1 MGNFKNILGVTEA
14 EILKRIYFC
23 VLKICKYKGVGPYL
37 VVVVWDGTTGL
48 TGSFEPAVYAAVQ
61 NSIWSLVV
69 FRRNDSPSTLKKSG
83 IILGF
88 SEPSICQGR

>member
-37 VVVVWDGTTGL
+37 VVVVWDGT
-48 TGSFEPAVYAAVQ
+48 Y
-61 NSIWSLVV
+61 
-69 FRRNDSPSTLKKSG
+69 
-83 IILGF
+83 
-88 SEPSICQGR
+88 C